1 MITTPLADAMTQL
14 SIYDSMTGRKQT
26 FIPLN
31 AGKVGIYVC
40 GMTVYD
46 YCHIGHA
53 RVLVAFDL
61 AVRWLT
67 QLGYEVNYIRNITDI
82 DDKIITRAAKNGE
95 EIGALT
101 QRFID
106 AMHED
111 AAALGCLTPNAEP
124 RATDHIAEMQ
134 QMIETLVSGDH
145 AYPANNGDV
154 YYAVDSFADYGK
166 LSKRNLDEMQAG
178 SRVEIEVVKRNPF
191 DFVLWKA
198 AKAGEP
204 QWASP
209 WGQGRPGW
217 HIECSAMSTKCLGNT
232 FDIHGG
238 GHDLQFPHHENEI
251 AQSEAATGCE
261 YARNWMHVGFI
272 NVDGEKMSK
281 SLGNFFTIRDV
292 MAQFHPETVRFF
304 LLSSHYRSQVNF
316 SDSALIE
323 AHNSLSRLYQALKT
337 VEQQQGQAVEIDASA
352 IEQIVIND
360 IYCSAAGQAFIKAMN
375 DDFNSS
381 VAISILFGLARDI
394 NKAIKAEDLAQAWQL
409 AQQLKVLAQPLNI
422 LQQPVQQFLQAVIGA
437 ESDDGLT
444 DAVIDALIIER
455 ADAKANKEFARADEI
470 RVQLKEAGIELED
483 SRSSTTW
490 RRF

>member
-1 MITTPLADAMTQL
+1 MTTTPLANAISQL
-14 SIYDSMTGRKQT
+14 TIYDSLTGRKQIFT
-26 FIPLN
+26 PLH
-31 AGKVGIYVC
+31 AGHVSMYVC

-53 RVLVAFDL
+53 RVMVAFDMV
-61 AVRWLT
+61 VRWMT
-67 QLGYEVNYIRNITDI
+67 QLGYQVNYVRNITDI
-82 DDKIITRAAKNGE
+82 DDKIITRAAENGE
-95 EIGALT
+95 NIGALT
-101 QRFID
+101 ERFIV

-111 AAALGCLTPNAEP
+111 AAALGCLSPNAEP
-124 RATDHIAEMQ
+124 RATDHIDEMQ
-134 QMIETLVSGDH
+134 DMIGTLVKGEH
-145 AYPANNGDV
+145 AYAADNGDV

-166 LSKRNLDEMQAG
+166 LSKRNLDDMQAG
-178 SRVEIEVVKRNPF
+178 SRVEIENIKRNPF

-198 AKAGEP
+198 AKPNEP

-292 MAQFHPETVRFF
+292 MARYLPETVRFF

-316 SDSALIE
+316 SDSALDE
-323 AHNSLSRLYQALKT
+323 AHNSLSRLYHALKAA
-337 VEQQQGQAVEIDASA
+337 EQLKNQSLNIDDELITQAYST
-352 IEQIVIND
+352 
-360 IYCSAAGQAFIKAMN
+360 SAGQEFIAAMN

-381 VAISILFGLARDI
+381 SAISVLFGLARDI
-394 NKAIKAEDLAQAWQL
+394 NKAAKAENGTQAWQL
-409 AQQLKVLAQPLNI
+409 AQQLKALAQSLNI
-422 LQQPVQQFLQAVIGA
+422 LQQPVQQFLQAVIGEA
-437 ESDDGLT
+437 SADSMSDAD
-444 DAVIDALIIER
+444 IDALITER
-455 ADAKANKEFARADEI
+455 ADAKISKDFARADEI
-470 RVQLKEAGIELED
+470 RVLLKEAGIELED
-483 SRSSTTW
+483 SRSGTTW
-490 RRF
+490 RRA

>member
-1 MITTPLADAMTQL
+1 MTIPLADAMSQL
-14 SIYDSMTGRKQT
+14 AIYDSLTGRKQS
-26 FIPLN
+26 FKPLVE
-31 AGKVGIYVC
+31 GKVGMYVC

-53 RVLVAFDL
+53 RMMIGFDMV
-61 AVRWLT
+61 VRWLK
-67 QLGYEVNYIRNITDI
+67 QLGYDVDYVRNITDI
-82 DDKIITRAAKNGE
+82 DDKIIARAAENGE
-95 EIGALT
+95 EIEVLT
-101 QRFID
+101 ERFIT

-111 AAALGCLTPNAEP
+111 FAALGCLAPDAEP
-124 RATDHIAEMQ
+124 RATDHIDDMQ
-134 QMIETLVSGDH
+134 HMIETLVTGDY
-145 AYPANNGDV
+145 AYAGDNGDV

-166 LSKRNLDEMQAG
+166 LSKRNLDDMQAG
-178 SRVEIEVVKRNPF
+178 ARVDVENDKRNPF

-198 AKAGEP
+198 AKPDEP

-281 SLGNFFTIRDV
+281 SLANFSTIRDV
-292 MAQFHPETVRFF
+292 VAKYLPETVRFF

-316 SDSALIE
+316 SDSALDE
-323 AHNSLSRLYQALKT
+323 AHNSLSRLYNALKLA
-337 VEQQQGQAVEIDASA
+337 EQQKGQTIIIDEDLTTEA
-352 IEQIVIND
+352 
-360 IYCSAAGQAFIKAMN
+360 YRTAAGQDFIKAMN

-381 VAISILFGLARDI
+381 TAISVLFGLARDI
-394 NKAIKAEDLAQAWQL
+394 NKAIKAEDVETAWKL
-409 AQQLKVLAQPLNI
+409 AQQLKALAQVLNI
-422 LQQPVQQFLQAVIGA
+422 LQQPVQQFLQAVVGDTT
-437 ESDDGLT
+437 ENSLT
-444 DAVIDALIIER
+444 DVMIDDLIVER
-455 ADAKANKEFARADEI
+455 AEAKTNKNFARADAI
-470 RVQLKEAGIELED
+470 REQLKEAGIELED
-483 SRSSTTW
+483 SRAGTTW
-490 RRF
+490 RRA

>member
-1 MITTPLADAMTQL
+1 MTTPLADAMSQL
-14 SIYDSMTGRKQT
+14 AIYDSLTGSKRQ
-26 FIPLN
+26 FLPLK
-31 AGKVGIYVC
+31 AGQVGMYVC

-53 RVLVAFDL
+53 RVMVGFDMT
-61 AVRWLT
+61 VRWLAR
-67 QLGYEVNYIRNITDI
+67 LGYNVNYVRNITDI
-82 DDKIITRAAKNGE
+82 DDKIIARAAENGE
-95 EIGALT
+95 EIGTLT
-101 QRFID
+101 QRFIE

-111 AAALGCLTPNAEP
+111 ATALGCEMPNAEP
-124 RATDHIAEMQ
+124 RATDHIDDMQ
-134 QMIETLVSGDH
+134 DMIETLVTGNYAYAGD
-145 AYPANNGDV
+145 NGDV

-166 LSKRNLDEMQAG
+166 LSKRNLDDMQAG
-178 SRVEIEVVKRNPF
+178 SRVDVENDKRNPF
-191 DFVLWKA
+191 DFVLWKS
-198 AKAGEP
+198 AKPDEP

-292 MAQFHPETVRFF
+292 TAKYLPETVRFF

-316 SDSALIE
+316 SDSALDE
-323 AHNSLSRLYQALKT
+323 SHNSLSRLYNALKLA
-337 VEQQQGQAVEIDASA
+337 EQQKGQTLTVNDEL
-352 IEQIVIND
+352 INTAYSSD
-360 IYCSAAGQAFIKAMN
+360 AGQDFIKAMN

-381 VAISILFGLARDI
+381 TAISVLFGLARDI
-394 NKAIKAEDLAQAWQL
+394 NKAIKAEDVDTAWQL
-409 AQQLKVLAQPLNI
+409 AQQLKALAQVLNI
-422 LQQPVQQFLQAVIGA
+422 LQQPVQQFLQAVVGDQA
-437 ESDDGLT
+437 EDGLT
-444 DAVIDALIIER
+444 DAVIDNLIIER
-455 ADAKANKEFARADEI
+455 AESKANKNFARADEI
-470 RVQLKEAGIELED
+470 REQLKEAGIELED
-483 SRSSTTW
+483 SRAGTTW
-490 RRF
+490 RRA

>member
-1 MITTPLADAMTQL
+1 MTTPLADAMSQL
-14 SIYDSMTGRKQT
+14 VIYDSLTGRKQA
-26 FIPLN
+26 FKPLVT
-31 AGKVGIYVC
+31 GKVGMYVC

-53 RVLVAFDL
+53 RVMVGFDM
-61 AVRWLT
+61 AVRWLA
-67 QLGYEVNYIRNITDI
+67 QLGYEVNYVRNITDI
-82 DDKIITRAAKNGE
+82 DDKIITRAAENSE
-95 EIGALT
+95 EIGTLT
-101 QRFID
+101 QRFIT

-111 AAALGCLTPNAEP
+111 ATALGCLSPNAEP
-124 RATDHIAEMQ
+124 RATDHIDEMQ
-134 QMIETLVSGDH
+134 QMIETLVSNDY
-145 AYPANNGDV
+145 AYAGNNGDV

-166 LSKRNLDEMQAG
+166 LSKRNLDDMQAG
-178 SRVEIEVVKRNPF
+178 SRVEVENDKRNPF

-198 AKAGEP
+198 AKPDEP
-204 QWASP
+204 QWASA

-292 MAQFHPETVRFF
+292 MAKYLPETVRFF

-316 SDSALIE
+316 SDSALDE
-323 AHNSLSRLYQALKT
+323 AHNSLSRLYQALK
-337 VEQQQGQAVEIDASA
+337 VAEQQKGEVLIIDEALINNAYASA
-352 IEQIVIND
+352 V
-360 IYCSAAGQAFIKAMN
+360 GQDFIKAMN

-381 VAISILFGLARDI
+381 TAISVLFGLARDI
-394 NKAIKAEDLAQAWQL
+394 NKASKAEDVETAWQL
-409 AQQLKVLAQPLNI
+409 AQHLKALAQTLNI
-422 LQQPVQQFLQAVIGA
+422 LQQPVQQFLQAVIGEVA
-437 ESDDGLT
+437 EDSLT
-444 DAVIDALIIER
+444 DEAIDGLIIER
-455 ADAKANKEFARADEI
+455 ANAKTNKDFARADEI

-483 SRSSTTW
+483 SRAGTTW
-490 RRF
+490 RRA

>member
-1 MITTPLADAMTQL
+1 MTIPLADAMSQL
-14 SIYDSMTGRKQT
+14 SIYDSLTGRKQE
-26 FIPLN
+26 FKPLVE
-31 AGKVGIYVC
+31 GKVGMYVC

-53 RVLVAFDL
+53 RVMVAFDM
-61 AVRWLT
+61 AVRWLA
-67 QLGYEVNYIRNITDI
+67 QLGYEVNYVRNITDI
-82 DDKIITRAAKNGE
+82 DDKIIARAAENGE

-101 QRFID
+101 QRFIT

-111 AAALGCLTPNAEP
+111 AAALGCLSPDAEP
-124 RATDHIAEMQ
+124 RATDHIDEMQ
-134 QMIETLVSGDH
+134 QMIETLVTGDY
-145 AYPANNGDV
+145 AYAGDNGDV

-178 SRVEIEVVKRNPF
+178 SRVDVENNKRNPF

-198 AKAGEP
+198 AKPDEP

-292 MAQFHPETVRFF
+292 MAQYLPETVRFF

-316 SDSALIE
+316 SDSALDE
-323 AHNSLSRLYQALKT
+323 AHNSLSRLYQALKIA
-337 VEQQQGQAVEIDASA
+337 EQQKGQALI
-352 IEQIVIND
+352 IND
-360 IYCSAAGQAFIKAMN
+360 ELINTAYASAAGQDFIKAMN

-381 VAISILFGLARDI
+381 TAISVLFGLARDI
-394 NKAIKAEDLAQAWQL
+394 NKAGKVEDVETAWQL
-409 AQQLKVLAQPLNI
+409 AQQLKALAQSLNI
-422 LQQPVQQFLQAVIGA
+422 LQQPVQQFLQAVIGEA
-437 ESDDGLT
+437 KEDGLT
-444 DAVIDALIIER
+444 DEAIDGLITER
-455 ADAKANKEFARADEI
+455 ADAKTNKNFARADEI

-483 SRSSTTW
+483 SRTGTTW
-490 RRF
+490 RRD

>member
-1 MITTPLADAMTQL
+1 MTTPLADAMSQL
-14 SIYDSMTGRKQT
+14 AIYDSLTGGKRQ
-26 FIPLN
+26 FVPLK
-31 AGKVGIYVC
+31 AGQVGMYVC

-53 RVLVAFDL
+53 RMMIGFDM

-67 QLGYEVNYIRNITDI
+67 QLGYDVNYVRNITDI
-82 DDKIITRAAKNGE
+82 DDKIITRAAENGE
-95 EIGALT
+95 EIGVLT
-101 QRFID
+101 ERFIK

-111 AAALGCLTPNAEP
+111 FSALGCLTPDAEP
-124 RATDHIAEMQ
+124 RATDHIDEMQ
-134 QMIETLVSGDH
+134 QMIETLVTGDY
-145 AYPANNGDV
+145 AYAGDNGDV

-166 LSKRNLDEMQAG
+166 LSKRNLDDMQAG
-178 SRVEIEVVKRNPF
+178 SRVDVENDKRNPF

-198 AKAGEP
+198 AKPDEP

-281 SLGNFFTIRDV
+281 SLDNFSTIRDV
-292 MAQFHPETVRFF
+292 IAHFHPETLRFF

-316 SDSALIE
+316 SDSALEE
-323 AHNSLSRLYQALKT
+323 AHNSLSRLYNTLKLA
-337 VEQQQGQAVEIDASA
+337 EQQKGEAL
-352 IEQIVIND
+352 VINEALIND
-360 IYCSAAGQAFIKAMN
+360 AYNSAAGQDFIKAMN

-381 VAISILFGLARDI
+381 TAISVLFGLARDI
-394 NKAIKAEDLAQAWQL
+394 NKAIKAEDVASVWQW
-409 AQQLKVLAQPLNI
+409 AQQLKALAQVLNV
-422 LQQPVQQFLQAVIGA
+422 LQQPVSQFLQAVVGDQA
-437 ESDDGLT
+437 DDGLT
-444 DAVIDALIIER
+444 DAVIDGLIIER
-455 ADAKANKEFARADEI
+455 AEAKANKDFARADEV
-470 RVQLKEAGIELED
+470 REQLKATGIELED
-483 SRSSTTW
+483 SRAGTTW
-490 RRF
+490 RRA

>member
-1 MITTPLADAMTQL
+1 MITPLTNAISQPA
-14 SIYDSMTGRKQT
+14 IYDSLTGSKHQ
-26 FIPLN
+26 FQPLVE
-31 AGKVGIYVC
+31 GKVSMYVC

-53 RVLVAFDL
+53 RVMVAFDMV
-61 AVRWLT
+61 VRWLT
-67 QLGYEVNYIRNITDI
+67 QLGYDVNYIRNITDI
-82 DDKIITRAAKNGE
+82 DDKIIARALENGE
-95 EIGALT
+95 DISTLT
-101 QRFID
+101 ERFID

-111 AAALGCLTPNAEP
+111 ADRLGCLTPNAEP
-124 RATDHIAEMQ
+124 RATDYIDEMQ
-134 QMIETLVSGDH
+134 QMIETLVKGNY
-145 AYPANNGDV
+145 AYAADNGDV
-154 YYAVDSFADYGK
+154 YYAVDSFTDYGK

-178 SRVEIEVVKRNPF
+178 SRVEVETVKRNPF

-198 AKAGEP
+198 AKPNEP

-217 HIECSAMSTKCLGNT
+217 HIECSAMSNKCLGNT

-281 SLGNFFTIRDV
+281 SLGNFNTIREV
-292 MAQFHPETVRFF
+292 MAQYHPETVRFF

-316 SDSALIE
+316 SDVALE
-323 AHNSLSRLYQALKT
+323 DAHNSLSRLYQALKV
-337 VEQQQGQAVEIDASA
+337 VEQHKNQTLKTDQEVIAAAYASR
-352 IEQIVIND
+352 V
-360 IYCSAAGQAFIKAMN
+360 GQAFSAGMN

-381 VAISILFGLARDI
+381 AAISVLFGLARDI
-394 NKAIKAEDLAQAWQL
+394 NKAIKSDDMDSAWQWAGQLKALAQS
-409 AQQLKVLAQPLNI
+409 LNI
-422 LQQPVQQFLQAVIGA
+422 LQQPVQQFLQASSGQDQ
-437 ESDDGLT
+437 ENQLT
-444 DAVIDALIIER
+444 DDTIGNLIIER
-455 ADAKANKEFARADEI
+455 ADAKTNKDFARADDI

-483 SRSSTTW
+483 SRNGTTW
-490 RRF
+490 RRA

>member
-1 MITTPLADAMTQL
+1 MTIPDAMPPL
-14 SIYDSMTGRKQT
+14 MIYDSLTGAKQPFT
-26 FIPLN
+26 PLN
-31 AGKVGIYVC
+31 VGQVGMYVC

-53 RVLVAFDL
+53 RVMVAFDMV
-61 AVRWLT
+61 VRWLT
-67 QLGYEVNYIRNITDI
+67 HLGYDVNYIRNITDI
-82 DDKIITRAAKNGE
+82 DDKIIARAAENGE

-101 QRFID
+101 QRFIA

-111 AAALGCLTPNAEP
+111 AAALGCLSPNAEP
-124 RATDHIAEMQ
+124 RATEYIDDMQ
-134 QMIETLVSGDH
+134 QMIKTLVTGDY
-145 AYPANNGDV
+145 AYAAGNGDV
-154 YYAVDSFADYGK
+154 YYAVDSFSEYGK

-178 SRVEIEVVKRNPF
+178 SRVEVETIKRNPF

-217 HIECSAMSTKCLGNT
+217 HIECSAMSTKCLGAT

-281 SLGNFFTIRDV
+281 SLGNFFTIREV
-292 MAQFHPETVRFF
+292 MAKYLPETVRFF

-316 SDSALIE
+316 SDVALDD
-323 AHNSLSRLYQALKT
+323 AHNSLSRLYQALKN
-337 VEQQQGQAVEIDASA
+337 VEQQKGQVID
-352 IEQIVIND
+352 VND
-360 IYCSAAGQAFIKAMN
+360 ESVADAYDSDAGQQFSAGMN

-381 VAISILFGLARDI
+381 AAISVLFGLARDI
-394 NKAIKAEDLAQAWQL
+394 NKAIKADDLDNAWQW
-409 AQQLKVLAQPLNI
+409 AQQLKSLAQSLNL
-422 LQQPVQQFLQAVIGA
+422 LQQPVQQFLQAVIGEIA
-437 ESDDGLT
+437 EDSLSDD
-444 DAVIDALIIER
+444 AIDSLIIAR
-455 ADAKANKEFARADEI
+455 ADAKTNKDFARADEI
-470 RVQLKEAGIELED
+470 REQLKEAGIELED
-483 SRSSTTW
+483 SRSGTTW
-490 RRF
+490 RRL

>member
-1 MITTPLADAMTQL
+1 MTTPLADAMSQL
-14 SIYDSMTGRKQT
+14 AIYDSLTGGKRQ
-26 FIPLN
+26 FEPLTE
-31 AGKVGIYVC
+31 GKVGIYVC

-53 RVLVAFDL
+53 RVMVAFDL
-61 AVRWLT
+61 VVRWLS
-67 QLGYEVNYIRNITDI
+67 QLGYDVNYIRNITDI
-82 DDKIITRAAKNGE
+82 DDKIITRAAENGE
-95 EIGALT
+95 DIGALT
-101 QRFID
+101 QRFIE

-111 AAALGCLTPNAEP
+111 ANALGCLSPNAEP
-124 RATDHIAEMQ
+124 RATDHIDEMQ
-134 QMIETLVSGDH
+134 SIIKTLVTGDY
-145 AYPANNGDV
+145 AYAADNGDV

-178 SRVEIEVVKRNPF
+178 SRVDVESIKRNPF

-198 AKAGEP
+198 AKPNEP

-217 HIECSAMSTKCLGNT
+217 HIECSAMSNKCLGNT

-251 AQSEAATGCE
+251 AQSEASTGCE

-292 MAQFHPETVRFF
+292 MNKYLPETVRFF

-316 SDSALIE
+316 SDVALDD
-323 AHNSLSRLYQALKT
+323 AHNSLSRLYQALKNA
-337 VEQQQGQAVEIDASA
+337 EQQKGQVIEVDDTVVNAAYDSSA
-352 IEQIVIND
+352 GKD
-360 IYCSAAGQAFIKAMN
+360 FIAAMN

-381 VAISILFGLARDI
+381 AAMGVLFGLARDI
-394 NKAIKAEDLAQAWQL
+394 NKAVKAEDAASAWQL
-409 AQQLKVLAQPLNI
+409 AGQLKALAQVLNI
-422 LQQPVQQFLQAVIGA
+422 LQQPVQQFLQASIGDEQA
-437 ESDDGLT
+437 GDLTDSDIDGLI
-444 DAVIDALIIER
+444 VER
-455 ADAKANKEFARADEI
+455 ADAKTNKDFARADEI

-483 SRSSTTW
+483 SRTGTTW
-490 RRF
+490 RRA

>member
-1 MITTPLADAMTQL
+1 MTTPLADAMSQL
-14 SIYDSMTGRKQT
+14 AIYDSLTGGKRQ
-26 FIPLN
+26 FVPLK
-31 AGKVGIYVC
+31 AGQVGMYVC

-53 RVLVAFDL
+53 RMMIGFDM

-67 QLGYEVNYIRNITDI
+67 QLGYDVNYVRNITDI
-82 DDKIITRAAKNGE
+82 DDKIITRAAENGE
-95 EIGALT
+95 EIGVLT
-101 QRFID
+101 ERFIK

-111 AAALGCLTPNAEP
+111 FSALGCLTPDAEP
-124 RATDHIAEMQ
+124 RATDHIDEMQ
-134 QMIETLVSGDH
+134 QMIETLVTGDY
-145 AYPANNGDV
+145 AYAGDNGDV

-166 LSKRNLDEMQAG
+166 LSKRNLDDMQAG
-178 SRVEIEVVKRNPF
+178 SRVDVENDKRNPF

-198 AKAGEP
+198 AKPDEP

-281 SLGNFFTIRDV
+281 SLDNFSTIRDV
-292 MAQFHPETVRFF
+292 IAHFHPETLRFF

-316 SDSALIE
+316 SDSALEE
-323 AHNSLSRLYQALKT
+323 AHNSLSRLYNTLKLA
-337 VEQQQGQAVEIDASA
+337 EQQKGEAL
-352 IEQIVIND
+352 VINEALIND
-360 IYCSAAGQAFIKAMN
+360 AYNSAAGQDFIKAMN

-381 VAISILFGLARDI
+381 TAISVLFGLARDI
-394 NKAIKAEDLAQAWQL
+394 NKAIKAEDVASVWQW
-409 AQQLKVLAQPLNI
+409 AQQLKALAQVLNV
-422 LQQPVQQFLQAVIGA
+422 LQQPVSQFLQAVVGDQA
-437 ESDDGLT
+437 DDGLT
-444 DAVIDALIIER
+444 DAVIDGLIIER
-455 ADAKANKEFARADEI
+455 AEAKANKDFARADEV
-470 RVQLKEAGIELED
+470 REQLKAAGIELED
-483 SRSSTTW
+483 SRAGTTW
-490 RRF
+490 RRA

>member
-1 MITTPLADAMTQL
+1 MTTPLADAMSQL
-14 SIYDSMTGRKQT
+14 AIYDSLTGRKQS
-26 FIPLN
+26 FKPLVE
-31 AGKVGIYVC
+31 GKVGMYVC

-53 RVLVAFDL
+53 RVMVGFDM
-61 AVRWLT
+61 AVRWLK
-67 QLGYEVNYIRNITDI
+67 QLGYDVNYVRNITDI
-82 DDKIITRAAKNGE
+82 DDKIIARAAENGE

-101 QRFID
+101 ERFIK

-111 AAALGCLTPNAEP
+111 ATALGCERPDLEP
-124 RATDHIAEMQ
+124 RATAHIDEMQ
-134 QMIETLVSGDH
+134 QMIETLVTGNYAYAGD
-145 AYPANNGDV
+145 NGDV

-166 LSKRNLDEMQAG
+166 LSKRNLDDMQAG
-178 SRVEIEVVKRNPF
+178 ARVDVENDKRNPF

-198 AKAGEP
+198 AKPDEP

-217 HIECSAMSTKCLGNT
+217 HIECSAMSTKCLGHT

-281 SLGNFFTIRDV
+281 SLDNFFTIRDV
-292 MAQFHPETVRFF
+292 IAKYLPETVRFF

-316 SDSALIE
+316 SDSALDE
-323 AHNSLSRLYQALKT
+323 AHNSLSRLYNALKLA
-337 VEQQQGQAVEIDASA
+337 EQQKQQTLNIDDALVNEAYSSETGQS
-352 IEQIVIND
+352 
-360 IYCSAAGQAFIKAMN
+360 FIKAMN

-381 VAISILFGLARDI
+381 TAISVLFGLARDI
-394 NKAIKAEDLAQAWQL
+394 NKAIKAEDVEPAWKL
-409 AQQLKVLAQPLNI
+409 AQQLKALAKVLNI
-422 LQQPVQQFLQAVIGA
+422 LQQPVQQFLQAVVGDTT
-437 ESDDGLT
+437 ENSLT
-444 DAVIDALIIER
+444 DAMIDGLIVER
-455 ADAKANKEFARADEI
+455 AEAKTNKNFARADAI
-470 RVQLKEAGIELED
+470 REQLKEAGIELED
-483 SRSSTTW
+483 SRAGTTW
-490 RRF
+490 RRA

>member
-1 MITTPLADAMTQL
+1 MTTPLADAMSQL
-14 SIYDSMTGRKQT
+14 SIYDSLTGRKQS
-26 FIPLN
+26 FKPLVD
-31 AGKVGIYVC
+31 GKVGMYVC

-53 RVLVAFDL
+53 RVMVAFDM
-61 AVRWLT
+61 AVRWLA
-67 QLGYEVNYIRNITDI
+67 QLGYDVNYVRNITDI
-82 DDKIITRAAKNGE
+82 DDKIITRAAENEE

-101 QRFID
+101 QRFIT

-111 AAALGCLTPNAEP
+111 AAALGCLSPDAEP
-124 RATDHIAEMQ
+124 RATDHIDEMQ
-134 QMIETLVSGDH
+134 QMIETLVTGDY
-145 AYPANNGDV
+145 AYAGDNGDV

-178 SRVEIEVVKRNPF
+178 SRVDVENNKRNPF

-198 AKAGEP
+198 AKPHEP

-292 MAQFHPETVRFF
+292 MAQYLPETVRFF

-316 SDSALIE
+316 SDSALDE
-323 AHNSLSRLYQALKT
+323 AHNSLSRLYQALKIA
-337 VEQQQGQAVEIDASA
+337 EQQKGQALI
-352 IEQIVIND
+352 IND
-360 IYCSAAGQAFIKAMN
+360 ELINTAYASAAGQDFIKAMN

-381 VAISILFGLARDI
+381 TAISVLFGLARDI
-394 NKAIKAEDLAQAWQL
+394 NKAGKVEDVETAWQL
-409 AQQLKVLAQPLNI
+409 AQQLKALAQTLNI
-422 LQQPVQQFLQAVIGA
+422 LQQPVQQFLQAVIGEA
-437 ESDDGLT
+437 KEDGLT
-444 DAVIDALIIER
+444 DEAIDGLITER
-455 ADAKANKEFARADEI
+455 ADAKTNKNFARADEI

-483 SRSSTTW
+483 SRAGTTW
-490 RRF
+490 RRD